1 MSEIAD
7 TDSGLF
13 RVMSSKPMIIT
24 VGILWTL
31 LSGLSVTLWLDMRDI
46 QKSVTT
52 LQAQQKNN
60 DEMREQLWEAM
71 KEMRADIKEL
81 LREVRK

>member
-1 MSEIAD
+1 MSEVVD

>member
-1 MSEIAD
+1 
-7 TDSGLF
+7 
-13 RVMSSKPMIIT
+13 
-24 VGILWTL
+24 